1 MQSGAEMPIAFLV
14 LMVFEILG
22 ELLQTAV
29 RLPVPGPVI
38 GMFLLTPILVAAEK
52 STKPKIAALQDH
64 LKRLSQFLLSWMGL
78 FFVPAGAGLLAER
91 ELLARN
97 WFPILA
103 AVAGSTIISMLAT
116 GLVMH
121 FFLRPKP
128 LRSGRQL
135 EQVRP

>member
-1 MQSGAEMPIAFLV
+1 MPTAFLV

-22 ELLQTAV
+22 ELLQTAF

-38 GMFLLTPILVAAEK
+38 GMFLLAPILVAAEK
-52 STKPKIAALQDH
+52 STVPGIAALQDD

-91 ELLARN
+91 DLLARE

-103 AVAGSTIISMLAT
+103 AVAGSTVISILVT

-121 FFLRPKP
+121 FFLRPRA
-128 LRSGRQL
+128 LRTSRQP

>member
-1 MQSGAEMPIAFLV
+1 MLVAFLV

-22 ELLQTAV
+22 ELLQAAF

-38 GMFLLTPILVAAEK
+38 GMFLLTPILVVAEK
-52 STKPKIAALQDH
+52 SAMPKIGAFQGD

-91 ELLARN
+91 DLLARE

-103 AVAGSTIISMLAT
+103 AVAGSTIISILAT

-121 FFLRPKP
+121 FFLRSRP
-128 LRSGRQL
+128 LRTSHQP

>member
-1 MQSGAEMPIAFLV
+1 MLVAFLV

-22 ELLQTAV
+22 ELLQAAFH
-29 RLPVPGPVI
+29 LPVPGPVI
-38 GMFLLTPILVAAEK
+38 GMFLLTPILIAAEK
-52 STKPKIAALQDH
+52 NAMPKIVALQDD

-78 FFVPAGAGLLAER
+78 FFVPAGAGLLAEKD
-91 ELLARN
+91 LLARE

-121 FFLRPKP
+121 FFLRPRT
-128 LRSGRQL
+128 LRTSRQP
-135 EQVRP
+135 EQVRL

>member
-22 ELLQTAV
+22 ELLQTMF

-38 GMFLLTPILVAAEK
+38 GMFLLAPILIAAEK
-52 STKPKIAALQDH
+52 STMPKIAALQDH

-91 ELLARN
+91 DLLARE

-103 AVAGSTIISMLAT
+103 AVVGSTIISILAT

-121 FFLRPKP
+121 VFLRPKS

>member
-1 MQSGAEMPIAFLV
+1 MQPDAEMPIAFLV

-22 ELLQTAV
+22 ELLQTAF

-38 GMFLLTPILVAAEK
+38 GMFLLAPILIAAEK
-52 STKPKIAALQDH
+52 STMPKIAALQDH
-64 LKRLSQFLLSWMGL
+64 LKRLSHFLLSWMGL
-78 FFVPAGAGLLAER
+78 FFVPAGAGLLAEKD
-91 ELLARN
+91 LLARE

-121 FFLRPKP
+121 FFLRPRS
-128 LRSGRQL
+128 LRTGRQL